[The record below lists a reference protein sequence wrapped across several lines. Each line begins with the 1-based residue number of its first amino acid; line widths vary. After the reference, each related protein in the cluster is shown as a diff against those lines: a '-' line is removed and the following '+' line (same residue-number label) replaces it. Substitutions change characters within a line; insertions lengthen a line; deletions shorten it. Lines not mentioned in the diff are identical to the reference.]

1 MSIDE
6 RTLDMPMT
14 GGFRAIE
21 QWATDLFIKQGGKA
35 INPVLGEVV
44 LNHRS
49 VKDSLAHGKFSPYK
63 NLAFAT
69 VKKVLEKGVIVAVDN
84 KHVLHDSYFI
94 SAPVLVNNIENIVTV
109 TVHRDN
115 TSQKMYLHG
124 IMMKS
129 GLLKPRVS
137 EARRDNSRQHIGSLT
152 STDIHNVLHRALNF
166 NTPKD

>member
-1 MSIDE
+1 MSINE
-6 RTLDMPMT
+6 SELNMPMT

-63 NLAFAT
+63 NLAFAA
-69 VKKVLEKGVIVAVDN
+69 VKKVLEKGVIVAVDTVQ
-84 KHVLHDSYFI
+84 KSQDSFYI
-94 SAPVLVNNIENIVTV
+94 SAPILLNGKSNILTV
-109 TVHRDN
+109 IVHRDVN
-115 TSQKMYLHG
+115 TQSMYLHSV
-124 IMMKS
+124 IVKE

-137 EARRDNSRQHIGSLT
+137 ETQKQSSRKHIGSLT
-152 STDIHNVLHRALNF
+152 PTDIHNVLHQALNF
-166 NTPKD
+166 NT